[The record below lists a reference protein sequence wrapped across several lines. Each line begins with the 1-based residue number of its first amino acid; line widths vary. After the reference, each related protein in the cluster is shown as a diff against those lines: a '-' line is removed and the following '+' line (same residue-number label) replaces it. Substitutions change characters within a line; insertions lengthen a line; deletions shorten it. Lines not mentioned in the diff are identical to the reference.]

1 MLGAFSCISICLA
14 SVADMVPPQHR
25 AATFG
30 FAMASFSSGVV
41 AGPLAGGL
49 LSPLAAAWVGAGG
62 VLFNVLYTIL
72 FVKESLPAAACKQVC
87 AASQWK
93 SMPALCLMWR
103 RACSIEEGAY
113 LSKGI

>member
-1 MLGAFSCISICLA
+1 MQAMLGAFPCISMCLA
-14 SVADMVPPQHR
+14 CVADMVPPQHR

-62 VLFNVLYTIL
+62 VLFNVLYTII
-72 FVKESLPAAACKQVC
+72 FVKESLPAAARKQVHTFPFI
-87 AASQWK
+87 W
-93 SMPALCLMWR
+93 PACHPHAPCLMIR
-103 RACSIEEGAY
+103 LAGCCH
-113 LSKGI
+113 

>member
-49 LSPLAAAWVGAGG
+49 LSPLVAAWVGAGG
-62 VLFNVLYTIL
+62 VLFNVLYTIF
-72 FVKESLPAAACKQVC
+72 FVKESLPAAARRQVC
-87 AASQWK
+87 ACLSRRSPPHCISSSGGLQ
-93 SMPALCLMWR
+93 LC
-103 RACSIEEGAY
+103 CKIY
-113 LSKGI
+113 T

>member
-1 MLGAFSCISICLA
+1 MLGAFPCISICLA

-62 VLFNVLYTIL
+62 VLFNMLYTIF
-72 FVKESLPAAACKQVC
+72 FVKESLPAAARKQVH
-87 AASQWK
+87 ASHSCGK
-93 SMPALCLMWR
+93 RMFLCV
-103 RACSIEEGAY
+103 
-113 LSKGI
+113 

>member
-1 MLGAFSCISICLA
+1 
-14 SVADMVPPQHR
+14 MVPPQHR

-62 VLFNVLYTIL
+62 VLFNVLYTIF
-72 FVKESLPAAACKQVC
+72 FVKESLPAAARRQVRATSLLV
-87 AASQWK
+87 AAVNPL
-93 SMPALCLMWR
+93 PAPWHVKEPRNAGR
-103 RACSIEEGAY
+103 RV
-113 LSKGI
+113 LKTSKLFITSGNQT

>member
-1 MLGAFSCISICLA
+1 MRDKHFPAMQAMLGAFPCISICLA

-49 LSPLAAAWVGAGG
+49 LSPLVAAWVGAGG
-62 VLFNVLYTIL
+62 VLFNALYTIV
-72 FVKESLPAAACKQVC
+72 FVKESLPAAARRQVHALPLTC
-87 AASQWK
+87 
-93 SMPALCLMWR
+93 PAQ
-103 RACSIEEGAY
+103 
-113 LSKGI
+113 